1 MPAED
6 PAAYQN
12 MSTDQLVDMIEQEVA
27 AMESGNE
34 PPQAEMPPGE
44 LPEDVAMDAEAE
56 EALGEMEDP
65 VASDADAEAAID
77 MIMSSGVS
85 SSAELLDQLR
95 AQGFEIVRTG
105 GVDQGLP
112 EDEGPEPEPSM
123 RDARRM
129 AAERAVGGVA

>member
-1 MPAED
+1 MPAND

-34 PPQAEMPPGE
+34 PPAAEMPPGE

-56 EALGEMEDP
+56 KAMGEMADP
-65 VASDADAEAAID
+65 MDTDADIETTLD
-77 MIMSSGVS
+77 SIMSAGPANAGEV
-85 SSAELLDQLR
+85 LDQLR
-95 AQGFEIVRTG
+95 SQGFEVVRVG
-105 GVDQGLP
+105 GMDQALP
-112 EDEGPEPEPSM
+112 EEEIEPELPM

-129 AAERAVGGVA
+129 AAERAVGGAA